1 MSKKGL
7 KIQVISRAAQI
18 LRSLG
23 SEGLSLGELAQRTGL
38 PRSTVQRIVDALE
51 QENLVDAG
59 ESGVRLGWG
68 LNELAKMTYCNV
80 AAKLRHPFET
90 LFTATRETVDI
101 ATLRGREV
109 YFLDRII
116 SDQLVRVVPMT
127 DRPKPL
133 YAMANGKAILS
144 CLPDEQIRDLFGK
157 CMPALTEHTLTSVE
171 SLLDDIAL
179 IRQSGFSYD
188 REEHAQGVCAI
199 GIPLAVPDSAPYAM
213 SVVVPSFRFDARLPE
228 LQTIL
233 GGVQKECQ
241 SILQPRA

>member
-1 MSKKGL
+1 MTKKGL

-59 ESGVRLGWG
+59 DSGVRLGWG
-68 LNELAKMTYCNV
+68 LNELAKMAYCHV
-80 AAKLRHPFET
+80 AAQLRQPFET
-90 LFTATRETVDI
+90 LFTSTHETVDI
-101 ATLRGREV
+101 STLRGREV

-144 CLPDEQIRDLFGK
+144 CLSDDQISDLFSK
-157 CMPALTEHTLTSVE
+157 SMPALTKNTLTSVD
-171 SLLDDIAL
+171 SLLDEIAL

-188 REEHAQGVCAI
+188 REEHAEGVCAI
-199 GIPLAVPDSAPYAM
+199 GIALEIPDSAPYAM
-213 SVVVPSFRFDARLPE
+213 SVVMPAFRFEPALPE
-228 LQTIL
+228 LKRVL
-233 GGVQKECQ
+233 RAVQKECQ
-241 SILQPRA
+241 SILLAKG